1 MLNGNIKKAGDVRRI
16 GDALETLE
24 GEFVTIVNSVNKLES
39 KLANVTSM
47 ISGNDFIP
55 DGARTNLETDIATL
69 ATKVTN
75 AKLAL
80 AA

>member
-1 MLNGNIKKAGDVRRI
+1 MLNGNIKKAVDVRRI

-39 KLANVTSM
+39 KLANIISM

-55 DGARTNLETDIATL
+55 NGARTNLETDIGAL
-69 ATKVTN
+69 STKVTN

-80 AA
+80 AS